1 MGMDS
6 QKLVPWHL
14 AAVIEVP
21 YDDRIQCQCKGCGHI
36 VYKRVHLIVWI
47 DGRIE
52 CWGQDCYARELGI
65 TRQGRTAKP
74 IYDLGG
80 RRKLTEEE
88 RELLKDNREQ
98 LIAKFQEEQ
107 QKREQQIEEQAER
120 ERQETLR
127 FTALR
132 RQPFKHRVTKPRKF
146 HRDTSQM
153 EFLPEREGICEICGK
168 KTRHWWCYDGKTGM
182 CRCQDCKR
190 QGKEKPEGQ
199 KNEGRP

>member
-1 MGMDS
+1 MMS
-6 QKLVPWHL
+6 PESVPWHL

-36 VYKRVHLIVWI
+36 VYKRVHLIVWV

-52 CWGQDCYARELGI
+52 CWGQDCYARELGM
-65 TRQGRTAKP
+65 TQQGRTAKP

-98 LIAKFQEEQ
+98 LIAMFREEQ
-107 QKREQQIEEQAER
+107 QRREQQRKEREER
-120 ERQETLR
+120 ERQEILR
-127 FTALR
+127 LTVPKRQKIVR
-132 RQPFKHRVTKPRKF
+132 RIHKPHEFR
-146 HRDTSQM
+146 RATSQIK
-153 EFLPEREGICEICGK
+153 FPAEREGICEICGR
-168 KTRHWWCYDGKTGM
+168 KTNDWWCYDGKTGT

-190 QGKEKPEGQ
+190 QGKTQPEG
-199 KNEGRP
+199 KKE